1 MSAERESVYG
11 VVNALPCIE
20 ATLKSGDVVKF
31 ADMLAL
37 YFDYVSEEKVLCLPM
52 SQCDRHEDFL
62 DVQRALVKMD
72 EILSCFERMYKDG
85 RWDCD
90 HPWSMF
96 KWDDDN
102 YDEIVQSGAK
112 MYGGNEQRGPSKD
125 ARRGFVWFEKVQRQ
139 LEEASRLVFV
149 RNEKWL
155 TWTRA
160 ADAPDAY
167 LQEALASGAVRVCR
181 RDDPS
186 LVFGAGGCGPTYR
199 LRAGVT
205 YDVSGWDAFVCM
217 FYRLRMFGC
226 ESPPTDS
233 DLMRLTD
240 VHQEVADLLLA
251 VGTKNQDPNAP
262 VFYYVRM
269 EWVTDRFCK
278 VAGTDVDVF
287 RPKKRAKLVR
297 KSREPVYAPYYDDAI

>member
-1 MSAERESVYG
+1 MSLEGDSTFG
-11 VVNALPCIE
+11 VVNALPGLE

-31 ADMLAL
+31 ADMMAL
-37 YFDYVSEEKVLCLPM
+37 CFDDVSEEKVLGLPM

-62 DVQRALVKMD
+62 DIQRALVKMD
-72 EILSCFERMYKDG
+72 EILRCFERMYKDG
-85 RWDCD
+85 RWDCN

-102 YDEIVQSGAK
+102 YDEIVQSGTK
-112 MYGGNEQRGPSKD
+112 RYGGNEQRGPSKD

-139 LEEASRLVFV
+139 VEEASRLFFV

-160 ADAPDAY
+160 ADDPDAY

-186 LVFGAGGCGPTYR
+186 LVFGAGGCDPTYR
-199 LRAGVT
+199 PRTGVT
-205 YDVSGWDAFVCM
+205 YDVGGWSAFVCL
-217 FYRLRMFGC
+217 FNKVRMFDCG
-226 ESPPTDS
+226 SPTNS

-240 VHQEVADLLLA
+240 VRQEVADLLLA
-251 VGTKNQDPNAP
+251 VGTKNQDPNATEW
-262 VFYYVRM
+262 YYVRM

-297 KSREPVYAPYYDDAI
+297 KSREPVYAPYYDDAV